1 MQAQDLADYRWQNR
15 LVLILAEDSS
25 NPLFQNQVQALQ
37 AAEEDL
43 QDLRI
48 VVFQALPKSYARGT
62 QSTPNWM
69 RSDDL
74 YQSYKSIDRSFEV
87 LLLGLDGGIKLRR
100 HQVVTIDEL
109 YELINTM
116 PMRRAELRRR
126 GGG

>member
-1 MQAQDLADYRWQNR
+1 MQAQDLTDYRWQNR
-15 LVLILAEDSS
+15 LVLILAEGSS
-25 NPLFQNQVQALQ
+25 NPLFQNQVQAFQ

-43 QDLRI
+43 RDLRI
-48 VVFQALPKSYARGT
+48 VVFQALPKGYARGT
-62 QSTPNWM
+62 QSAPNWM
-69 RSDDL
+69 SSDDL
-74 YQSYKSIDRSFEV
+74 YQSYKSRDRSFEV

-109 YELINTM
+109 YDLINTM